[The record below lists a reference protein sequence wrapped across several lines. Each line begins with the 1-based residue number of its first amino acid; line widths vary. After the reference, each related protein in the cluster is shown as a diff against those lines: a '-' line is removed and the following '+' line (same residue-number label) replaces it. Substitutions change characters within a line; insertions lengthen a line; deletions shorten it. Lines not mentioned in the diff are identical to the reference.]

1 MKKDR
6 VESRGRDLFALKT
19 KMQHGG
25 IVRPRWPVNMTG
37 WEHSTPPVSSH
48 EKQRAIIC
56 EVLSFSLASNDLQ
69 PGFLN
74 GSTFVLHVPGE
85 NVMLLLH

>member
-6 VESRGRDLFALKT
+6 VESRGRDLLALKM
-19 KMQHGG
+19 KMQHGC

-37 WEHSTPPVSSH
+37 WEHSTPTVSSH
-48 EKQRAIIC
+48 EKQRAIYVRFC
-56 EVLSFSLASNDLQ
+56 PSVASNDLQ
-69 PGFLN
+69 PGLLD

-85 NVMLLLH
+85 NVRLLLR